1 VNTLALVVNVIL
13 EYKLKKFGIIMRY
26 SILKRMF
33 SVAIAFI
40 VFGIIDNGVM
50 VISGTAIDK
59 LLGRLLGISPMASAG
74 LGNTL
79 SDFIGI
85 ICGRYIEKLIYKA
98 FPINKTQTIS
108 MSQTILAES
117 IGITLGCL
125 LGMIPLLFM

>member
-1 VNTLALVVNVIL
+1 
-13 EYKLKKFGIIMRY
+13 MRY